1 MPHTLWLILLGGL
14 LMGYLTL
21 DGATFGVGMLRLWL
35 TRDEAERRLT
45 LNVIGPF
52 FLGSEVWIVA
62 TVGVLFGAFPTL
74 EGSLL
79 TAYYPLV
86 VLIVGSL
93 IARDAG
99 IWFRSRSGN
108 SWWRSRWDR
117 TIAVASV
124 LLPMGWGL
132 LLGNLAQA
140 VPVEHGAPLGASL
153 FDPFALLCGLSL
165 ALLSACHGAAFMMLR
180 SPQPLSARAA
190 RVSQRLAV
198 PAAIALA
205 ASVALGTFS
214 ALGIVTAVF
223 ALAAVL
229 ALFVVRRPAPA
240 PGHWI
245 TFGCTALSIML
256 PIIGIAVGV
265 APAVRAMAAPAATL
279 AVLGGFLIVVLPVM
293 AAAQLWLWRTFHGR
307 LAITSPMYF

>member
-1 MPHTLWLILLGGL
+1 MSHTLWLILLGFL

-35 TRDEAERRLT
+35 SRDEADRRLT

-62 TVGVLFGAFPTL
+62 TVGVLFGAFPAL

-99 IWFRSRSGN
+99 IWFRSRSDDPR
-108 SWWRSRWDR
+108 WRSRWDW

-132 LLGNLAQA
+132 LLGNLTQA
-140 VPVEHGAPLGASL
+140 VPVEHGVPLGVAL
-153 FDPFALLCGLSL
+153 FDPFALLCGLTFV
-165 ALLSACHGAAFMMLR
+165 LLTACHGAVFVMLR
-180 SPQPLSARAA
+180 SPQPLSSRAA
-190 RVSQRLAV
+190 QAAQRLAL
-198 PAAIALA
+198 PAATAMT
-205 ASVALGTFS
+205 ASVVFASLGIVALG
-214 ALGIVTAVF
+214 ALP
-223 ALAAVL
+223 
-229 ALFVVRRPAPA
+229 ALFLVRRIARGPRPWAV
-240 PGHWI
+240 
-245 TFGCTALSIML
+245 FGCTAASIML
-256 PIIGIAVGV
+256 PIIGIALGV

-279 AVLGGFLIVVLPVM
+279 AVLGGFLIVILPVM
-293 AAAQLWLWRTFHGR
+293 AAAQFWLWRAFHGR
-307 LAITSPMYF
+307 LAHTSPMYF